1 LLIALSAAIG
11 LGNADFTV
19 LIIAGITIALAATLA
34 KSIHYMVTFF
44 VSGRLSQKR
53 QERLNADAA
62 KVRRWAFPLLFLVAA
77 SPVPDEPVII
87 PLGLMKYSPLKFF
100 VAYFLG
106 KLAITVAGALL
117 GSWAGN
123 FVENWF
129 GLTPEAT
136 FALSIAVS
144 VILTVVVTV
153 ILLKVDLDKVAQKY
167 LHKKPKGNQEKP
179 YKPSEEP
186 NTDDEICPRK
196 DVTP

>member
-186 NTDDEICPRK
+186 NIDDEICPRK